1 MLKSPVQT
9 RKKIRRDNESKHILS
24 SGPDHTNRTHL
35 MAAIQHELGIG
46 QTYLTI
52 ARLAYDMGQTGR
64 GDRARARASEACAD
78 AARLMALLPTPAP
91 IVLRKKLEALHESL
105 NATSADAPALAAPL
119 RQPSMS

>member
-9 RKKIRRDNESKHILS
+9 RKKIRRDTESKHILS
-24 SGPDHTNRTHL
+24 SGPDRTHL

-91 IVLRKKLEALHESL
+91 FVLSKKLEALHESL